1 MRKEG
6 PLTCLLLIGLM
17 LVVACSTVQAA
28 GVGVSPPN
36 FTASDALREG
46 EYERIIT
53 VFNTADEDGDYELN
67 ATGQGSEWI
76 TFYRAED
83 PLTPITSIHI
93 KGLYLF
99 SWDKVPGNDSE
110 RLLRFLWDDLKI
122 GWAMSAEILKFDD
135 GKTIRILKDGN
146 SATIMLAELNEKATL
161 NISDGITLDLRVKE
175 KNGSTK
181 IYKWHS
187 EQRILLK
194 IKIADD
200 APNGVYNSTVYVKST
215 PPETTVGGE
224 AGVHTM
230 VRVPVIATIQ
240 VTGTHILKG
249 TVKSIT
255 AADTE
260 IGFPLR
266 IKVEFQNEGNVVAK
280 PTIAIRITKNGKLV
294 DTFVHDE
301 TGIKPNKIDMI
312 TVLWNTTGRESGD
325 YLASVNVSLG
335 EEALATKDLPFTVLE
350 PEEGAEK
357 PGTPGFGL
365 VYDMLNKMWKI
376 INPNFYILRDSGM

>member
-122 GWAMSAEILKFDD
+122 GWAMSAEILKSYD

-187 EQRILLK
+187 EQE
-194 IKIADD
+194 
-200 APNGVYNSTVYVKST
+200 YY
-215 PPETTVGGE
+215 
-224 AGVHTM
+224 
-230 VRVPVIATIQ
+230 
-240 VTGTHILKG
+240 
-249 TVKSIT
+249 
-255 AADTE
+255 
-260 IGFPLR
+260 
-266 IKVEFQNEGNVVAK
+266 
-280 PTIAIRITKNGKLV
+280 
-294 DTFVHDE
+294 
-301 TGIKPNKIDMI
+301 
-312 TVLWNTTGRESGD
+312 
-325 YLASVNVSLG
+325 
-335 EEALATKDLPFTVLE
+335 
-350 PEEGAEK
+350 
-357 PGTPGFGL
+357 
-365 VYDMLNKMWKI
+365 
-376 INPNFYILRDSGM
+376 